1 MTKELN
7 RIMQY
12 GHKGSN
18 MRSFT
23 LSDDA
28 VAILDTIKKGNR
40 TRYVEESLYLRRSFQ
55 KTLEQK
61 ELVIAQQGEAI
72 QSYIRQ
78 LHTLQAKEGGGGAG
92 PTGSD

>member
-7 RIMQY
+7 RMMQF

-28 VAILDTIKKGNR
+28 VSILETIKKGNR
-40 TRYVEESLYLRRSFQ
+40 TKYVEESLYLRRGFQ
-55 KTLEQK
+55 KTIEEK

-78 LHTLQAKEGGGGAG
+78 LHELQAKQGGGGDGHAG
-92 PTGSD
+92 SN

>member
-7 RIMQY
+7 RMMQY

-28 VAILDTIKKGNR
+28 VSILGTIKKGNR
-40 TRYVEESLYLRRSFQ
+40 TKYVEECLYLRKGFQ
-55 KTLEQK
+55 KIIEEK

-72 QSYIRQ
+72 QSYLRE
-78 LHTLQAKEGGGGAG
+78 LHELQAKLGGGGAG
-92 PTGSD
+92 PTRSD